1 MISIE
6 PKKLQH
12 MVRDILSTQ
21 SLEIGCDTCYAQLD
35 QFVDLILVGKD
46 AAAAMPLVAAHLD
59 HCPACREE
67 FEALLFALRSLSQ
80 QS

>member
-1 MISIE
+1 MISLE

-21 SLEIGCDTCYAQLD
+21 SIEIGCDTCYAQLD
-35 QFVDLILVGKD
+35 QFVELSLVGKD
-46 AAAAMPLVAAHLD
+46 ASAAMPLVAAHL
-59 HCPACREE
+59 HVCGGCREE
-67 FEALLFALRSLSQ
+67 FEALLVALRSLSQ

>member
-1 MISIE
+1 MMSIE

-12 MVRDILSTQ
+12 VVRDILSTQ
-21 SLEIGCDTCYAQLD
+21 SVEIGCDTCYAQLD
-35 QFVDLILVGKD
+35 QFVELILAGKD

-59 HCPACREE
+59 RCAACHEE
-67 FEALLFALRSLSQ
+67 FEALLYALRSLSQ